1 MTIWAQKCSYKK
13 VMTSSNLK
21 IMISKHIFLVN
32 IKLMK
37 KINWFSFIHTELCKF
52 QSWVILYSSVPNKRP
67 PRLAVIND
75 VKDHCCNRALKLDC
89 KTIKINFDFTSDLFL
104 MPILMILQNS
114 ENIAYLEIPSSKQKK
129 ILIYRPDDLSI
140 FLILCLYTKLTW

>member
-1 MTIWAQKCSYKK
+1 MQLP
-13 VMTSSNLK
+13 NL
-21 IMISKHIFLVN
+21 IHFYSEQISLIPDHHSLDNNTGF
-32 IKLMK
+32 
-37 KINWFSFIHTELCKF
+37 
-52 QSWVILYSSVPNKRP
+52 
-67 PRLAVIND
+67 AVIND

-114 ENIAYLEIPSSKQKK
+114 ENIAYLEISSPKQKK

-140 FLILCLYTKLTW
+140 FSNFMSLY